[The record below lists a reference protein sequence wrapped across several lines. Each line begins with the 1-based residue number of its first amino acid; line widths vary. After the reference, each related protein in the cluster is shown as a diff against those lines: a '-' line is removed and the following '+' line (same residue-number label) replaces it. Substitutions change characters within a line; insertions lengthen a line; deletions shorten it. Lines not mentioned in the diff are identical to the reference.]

1 MLHNSAG
8 ATLNISVCFAL
19 PVLPL
24 NVPELNRS
32 VPRLSDVAFEPCGG
46 SLSQTFKTDPCIR
59 FARVEIKKNI
69 CND

>member
-8 ATLNISVCFAL
+8 ATLNTSVCFAL

-32 VPRLSDVAFEPCGG
+32 VPRLSNVAFDLCGG
-46 SLSQTFKTDPCIR
+46 SRRQTFKTDPCIT
-59 FARVEIKKNI
+59 FARVEIKKN
-69 CND
+69 N